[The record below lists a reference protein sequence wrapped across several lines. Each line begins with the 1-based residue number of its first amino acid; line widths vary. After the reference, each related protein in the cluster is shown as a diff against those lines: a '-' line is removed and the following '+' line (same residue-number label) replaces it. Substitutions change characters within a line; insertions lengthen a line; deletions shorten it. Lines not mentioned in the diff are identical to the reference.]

1 MKTLG
6 RAFLPAMITF
16 GPLFIVIASVG
27 NGSSGSLGL
36 SLAGYAGAVAV
47 AIGLA
52 TMLRAIVRQEEEI
65 QQLRRRLTRDS

>member
-16 GPLFIVIASVG
+16 GPLFIVIAGVG
-27 NGSSGSLGL
+27 NGSAGSLGL
-36 SLAGYAGAVAV
+36 TLAGYAGAVAL

-52 TMLRAIVRQEEEI
+52 TMFRALVRQEQEI
-65 QQLRRRLTRDS
+65 QRLRRHLTRDR